1 MDGCQDT
8 LNVTLCTG
16 IDCILSDQIAGVCL
30 DKRKAISSSLRVSHS
45 TWMDLYFLWVLLLVE
60 DTNLP
65 FRVSVW
71 MLCVVDWWPLQ
82 GESQLRPA
90 GIDAHEWEPA

>member
-1 MDGCQDT
+1 
-8 LNVTLCTG
+8 
-16 IDCILSDQIAGVCL
+16 
-30 DKRKAISSSLRVSHS
+30 
-45 TWMDLYFLWVLLLVE
+45 MDLYFLWVLLLVE